1 MITLMLA
8 LLASDPT
15 ATKSAPAAAPAQPAQ
30 TQTQAQAPTQTQTQT
45 QGPSSAQTSVRT
57 PPEQTVQA
65 TLRGCA
71 TENGRLVCT
80 YAVPQEYEMSAQGEA
95 APPAGADAARVFAAD
110 IGVLTDAEKRLVAR
124 CADAGWMALCLPND
138 RREARAL
145 KARADAYEQARL
157 NVTRLLG
164 QDRCEDAVRS
174 ALEGGH
180 LNLARQAREFCA
192 PVVARPAP
200 ATSF

>member
-1 MITLMLA
+1 MITLLLT
-8 LLASDPT
+8 LLAHDPT
-15 ATKSAPAAAPAQPAQ
+15 ATKPANTPPRPAP
-30 TQTQAQAPTQTQTQT
+30 TEAQAD
-45 QGPSSAQTSVRT
+45 
-57 PPEQTVQA
+57 QTVQA
-65 TLRGCA
+65 TLKGCA

-80 YAVPQEYEMSAQGEA
+80 YVVPQEYEMNATAEA
-95 APPAGADAARVFAAD
+95 APPSSASATRVIAADA
-110 IGVLTDAEKRLVAR
+110 GVLNDAEKRLVAR
-124 CADAGWMALCLPND
+124 CADAGWMSLCLPND

-145 KARADAYEQARL
+145 KERADAYEQARL

-164 QDRCEDAVRS
+164 EDRCDDAVRS